1 MELQG
6 IFSTAFVYLIADFI
20 LTLNE
25 CFWCSMCYVY
35 KINLHI
41 PNKQRNTTSKNS
53 KNSENSPKKVT
64 SICSI
69 YTYVCTEYER
79 ETQYLWRFLPC
90 STRTLLVW
98 PSDWMMKWVS
108 LVRCWFFHTF
118 FFSVLSFL
126 FILPSAFLHALFI
139 NNKLREPLNVY
150 QTTFR
155 DVVLRNVNKSA
166 EEFNL

>member
-1 MELQG
+1 MTVFAVLNKNFASLTIRLNDEVGLFG
-6 IFSTAFVYLIADFI
+6 SMLILSYI
-20 LTLNE
+20 
-25 CFWCSMCYVY
+25 
-35 KINLHI
+35 
-41 PNKQRNTTSKNS
+41 
-53 KNSENSPKKVT
+53 
-64 SICSI
+64 
-69 YTYVCTEYER
+69 
-79 ETQYLWRFLPC
+79 
-90 STRTLLVW
+90 
-98 PSDWMMKWVS
+98 
-108 LVRCWFFHTF
+108 